1 MTEKGMTGNIV
12 NKDKSAIKTE
22 RVISQSLSQTAS
34 TLATIAGG
42 LLAVATIMGFCLHLS
57 GDVAYST
64 YLTGVGVQPTS
75 FPQAAD
81 WKIIHGYYVT
91 VVQGIRLLGNIP
103 WRIVLTMIG
112 LSTFAIVMMRAPV
125 KENPQLRAWL
135 QRQSYWVRE
144 SIITLIGMTVFLSA
158 AAGAGCFILILAIVP
173 GLAAEKYGKA
183 KADDTNQLMQHEK
196 AEEMTELWKEDKR
209 LLRGHVITTNNDLIA
224 VYDADLKTTR
234 TLLRDGI
241 EIRTPLPISK
251 KSITDSPDSRPR

>member
-1 MTEKGMTGNIV
+1 MTGNV
-12 NKDKSAIKTE
+12 VSKDKAAIQTE
-22 RVISQSLSQTAS
+22 HAISRSPSQIAS

-64 YLTGVGVQPTS
+64 YLTGVGVQSTS

-91 VVQGIRLLGNIP
+91 VIQGIRLLGNIP

-125 KENPQLRAWL
+125 KENPKPRAWL
-135 QRQSYWVRE
+135 DRQSYWIRE
-144 SIITLIGMTVFLSA
+144 PITTLLGTTVFLA
-158 AAGAGCFILILAIVP
+158 AASSVGCFILLLAIVP

-183 KADDTNQLMQHEK
+183 KADEINRLMRHEK
-196 AEEMTELWKEDKR
+196 AEEMSELWKEDKR
-209 LLRGHVITTNNDLIA
+209 LVRGHIITTSDDLIA
-224 VYDADLKTTR
+224 VYDADLKTVR
-234 TLLRDGI
+234 TLPREGI
-241 EIRTPLPISK
+241 EIRTPLPNSK
-251 KSITDSPDSRPR
+251 KSTTDDRDSQSR